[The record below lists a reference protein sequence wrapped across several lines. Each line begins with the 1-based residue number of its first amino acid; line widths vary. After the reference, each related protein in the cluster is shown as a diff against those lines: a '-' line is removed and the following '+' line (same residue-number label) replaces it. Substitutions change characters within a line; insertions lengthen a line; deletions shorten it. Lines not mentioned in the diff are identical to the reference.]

1 MAEEFVDVA
10 YKTGAGRY
18 IQEPRALDRLAEEVR
33 RFGSKPF
40 LIGGEH
46 AFAAARD
53 VAVASLREARMEFV
67 DCMYAGYAS
76 HEAAKRF
83 AAQAREAGCDV
94 VVGMGGGRIMDFAKA
109 IAEYAGAPIVE
120 APTSI
125 ATCAAFSPLSILY
138 TERGEFGGTWRYEHE
153 IDAVL
158 VDTEVMARQPA
169 RLVAAGMLDSMAKMY
184 EIANGSPAFD
194 AEHETVQ
201 RFCAYE
207 HARIN
212 YQLLLDWGPQA
223 YADVQRRRLTD
234 AVERVTFVNLALTG
248 MVSSLTR
255 GFHQTA
261 LAHKFYDGM
270 RTFFTAEAAPYLH
283 GELVAIGLLIQVVY
297 NGTPDEADRLAAI
310 MRAMGMPCSL
320 AELGVRADD
329 PRMPA
334 LREYVGTPEF
344 VRQDAASAC
353 LFDRAF
359 AGIVG
364 SN

>member
-1 MAEEFVDVA
+1 MTEEFIDIA

-18 IQEPRALDRLAEEVR
+18 IQEPGALSRLAKEVR
-33 RFGSKPF
+33 RFGTKPF

-53 VAVASLREARMEFV
+53 VAVASLRKARMEFV
-67 DCMYAGYAS
+67 DHMYAGYAS
-76 HEAAKRF
+76 HAAAKQF
-83 AAQAREAGCDV
+83 AAEAREAGCDV

-109 IAEYAGAPIVE
+109 IAEYAGVPIIE

-153 IDAVL
+153 INAVL
-158 VDTEVMARQPA
+158 VDTQVMACQPA
-169 RLVAAGMLDSMAKMY
+169 RLVAAGMMDSMAKLY
-184 EIANGSPAFD
+184 EITNGSPTFD
-194 AEHETVQ
+194 ATSENVQ

-207 HARIN
+207 HARLN
-212 YQLLLDWGPQA
+212 CKLLLEYGPKA
-223 YADVQRRRLTD
+223 YADVQQRRLTD

-248 MVSSLTR
+248 IVSSLTR

-270 RTFFTAEAAPYLH
+270 RTYFTKEAAPYLH

-297 NGTPDEADRLAAI
+297 NNTPDEVSRLTRI
-310 MRAMGMPCSL
+310 MRAMDMPCTL
-320 AELGVRADD
+320 ADLGIRADD
-329 PRMPA
+329 PRLA
-334 LREYVGTPEF
+334 VLHEYVGTPEF
-344 VRQDAASAC
+344 VQQDEASTD

-359 AGIVG
+359 AGVVEPI
-364 SN
+364 